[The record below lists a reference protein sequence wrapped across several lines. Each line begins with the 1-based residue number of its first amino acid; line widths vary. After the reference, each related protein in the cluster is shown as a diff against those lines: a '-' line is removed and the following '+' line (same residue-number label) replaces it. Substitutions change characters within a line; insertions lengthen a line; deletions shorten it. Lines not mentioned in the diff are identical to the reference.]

1 MGRPPL
7 PVGAHGE
14 IKATR
19 LKANTWEARCKYKD
33 LNGEIRRP
41 SSRGA
46 TAAAAKN
53 SLRAKVAEMSKAAAK
68 GADLSADDRFR
79 KAADMW
85 IEGLE
90 HKVQHGTMAEGT
102 KRTYVSMLDNH
113 VRPRLD
119 KLRLRAEVRVGVCD
133 KLIKDKR
140 GELGLASAKTV
151 RTIMSSVLGLAVRHG
166 ALDTNPVRSVEALRA
181 GEKDQRP
188 VVAMTF
194 AQVEKMWTGLRAFG
208 EKRRLDSKGRRV
220 GKRGAVWGDLADLSE
235 AMLATGVRIGEV
247 LAISGE
253 DIGRDEDGATTVL
266 VDWHIVRETGRG
278 LVRKPGRKGGKP
290 GVLLHVP
297 PWSEPM
303 WRRRKLA
310 AGTGPVFA
318 ALDGAWL
325 DPSNTIGRLKEA
337 LAGAGFEWVTS
348 HVWRHTV
355 ATLLDEAGLT
365 TTEIADQLG
374 NTAAVVERHYRA
386 KRVRN
391 TKAAAALQSA
401 RGA

>member
-14 IKATR
+14 ITATR
-19 LKANTWEARCKYKD
+19 LKANAWEARCKYRD

-41 SSRGA
+41 SSRGS

-53 SLRAKVAEMSKAAAK
+53 ALRAKIAEMSKAAAK
-68 GADLSADDRFR
+68 GADLSGEDRFR

-85 IEGLE
+85 VENLE
-90 HKVQHGTMAEGT
+90 HKVRHETMAEGT

-119 KLRLRAEVRVGVCD
+119 KLRLRAEVKVGVCD

-140 GELGLASAKTV
+140 DELGLASAKTV

-181 GEKDQRP
+181 GGKDTKP
-188 VVAMTF
+188 VAAMTF
-194 AQVEKMWTGLRAFG
+194 AQVEQMWTGLRAYA
-208 EKRRLDSKGRRV
+208 ERKQLDAKGRRL

-235 AMLATGVRIGEV
+235 AMIATGVRIGEV

-253 DIGRDEDGATTVL
+253 DIGRDGDGATTVL

-278 LVRKPGRKGGKP
+278 LVRKRGRKGGKP

-297 PWSEPM
+297 SWSTSM
-303 WRRRKLA
+303 WRDRKLA

-318 ALDGAWL
+318 AIDGGWL
-325 DPSNTIGRLKEA
+325 DPSNTIGRLRSA
-337 LAGAGFEWVTS
+337 LDESGFEWVTS

-374 NTAAVVERHYRA
+374 NTAAVVEKHYRA

-391 TKAAAALQSA
+391 TKAASALQSA
-401 RGA
+401 RTG